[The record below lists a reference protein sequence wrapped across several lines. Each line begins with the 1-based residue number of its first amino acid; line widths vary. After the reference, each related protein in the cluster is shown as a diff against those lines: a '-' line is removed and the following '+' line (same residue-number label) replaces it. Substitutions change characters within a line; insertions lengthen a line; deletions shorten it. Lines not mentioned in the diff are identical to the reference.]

1 MTLIVT
7 YYSDDRRGTPA
18 VFEIQVDGR
27 RVATAELGLSD
38 PPRFFDVEYQIPAE
52 GTRGKEKV
60 TVRFQAGEGSQ
71 VATVFG
77 VRVVRRDRR

>member
-18 VFEIQVDGR
+18 DFEILLNGARLAPQ
-27 RVATAELGLSD
+27 ELGLSD
-38 PPRFFDVEYQIPAE
+38 PPRFFDVAYPVPAALVR
-52 GTRGKEKV
+52 GTQKA
-60 TVRFQAGEGSQ
+60 TVRFQATEGSQ

-77 VRVVRRDRR
+77 VRVIRGTGL